1 MGNKLILVG
10 YMGAGKSSVG
20 KKLAKAMKLKFIDL
34 DQAIEGASRKSP
46 AEWIEQHGELAFRKE
61 ERAVLLDVLNKGS
74 FVLATGGGTPC
85 YYDNMELMRTHGLCI
100 YLDAT
105 PGFLQS
111 RLLQSK
117 KNRPLIAHIQQ
128 EDLAEF
134 IGKHLFERRAFYQRA
149 QLTTSAASVSIDKL
163 VDKLN
168 SLGPYDR

>member
-34 DQAIEGASRKSP
+34 DGAIESASGKSP

-61 ERAVLLDVLNKGS
+61 ERTVLLNVLHTGS

-85 YYDNMELMRTHGLCI
+85 YYDNMELMCAHGLCI
-100 YLDAT
+100 YLDAA

-111 RLLQSK
+111 RLLQFK
-117 KNRPLIAHIQQ
+117 QNRPLIAHIQE

-134 IGKHLFERRAFYQRA
+134 IGKHLFERRAFYQKA
-149 QLTTSAASVSIDKL
+149 QLTLSAASVSIDKL
-163 VDKLN
+163 VDRVDSFL
-168 SLGPYDR
+168 P